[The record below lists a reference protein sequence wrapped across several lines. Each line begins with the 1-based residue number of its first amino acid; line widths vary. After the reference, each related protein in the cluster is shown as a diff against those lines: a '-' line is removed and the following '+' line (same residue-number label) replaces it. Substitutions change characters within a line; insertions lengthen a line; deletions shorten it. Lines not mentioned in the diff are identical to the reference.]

1 MKRELQKLS
10 AIALSLEKEGNIVA
24 GRIITEA
31 MQKIASWQDITD
43 DTLAGE
49 GASLTKSYEGDPS
62 IPHGTHALSYRNYSP
77 QWTDVTDLVKEG
89 RDKWAQGGITPE
101 EDEYP
106 DHRELIEEALY
117 ENSGG
122 NVVLKDLKEENGRI
136 FAQFEASDDAELEEP
151 EPDWDMMPGGHD
163 WDM

>member
-1 MKRELQKLS
+1 M
-10 AIALSLEKEGNIVA
+10 
-24 GRIITEA
+24 
-31 MQKIASWQDITD
+31 
-43 DTLAGE
+43 
-49 GASLTKSYEGDPS
+49 
-62 IPHGTHALSYRNYSP
+62 
-77 QWTDVTDLVKEG
+77 VKEG